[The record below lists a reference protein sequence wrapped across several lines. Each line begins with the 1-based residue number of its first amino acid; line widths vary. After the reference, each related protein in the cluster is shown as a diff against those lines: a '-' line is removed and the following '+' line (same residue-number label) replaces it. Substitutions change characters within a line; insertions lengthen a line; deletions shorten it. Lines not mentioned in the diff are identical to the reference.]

1 MKILVA
7 PTAFSAT
14 ECRNQRG
21 QLDKSNVRGEESTTQ
36 QRKPYFIKLENKN
49 IMRGDKQT
57 FFFKKKEWLEEST
70 PVVTRRGTGG
80 LVSSRVT
87 ETCRHTRHLCE
98 APGHPRTERRSIRIF
113 RDTPGLF
120 VPHSVAGLTFS
131 PGQSR
136 RLFAGENSGFPTT
149 GSLCRAAASAPGE
162 VSS

>member
-57 FFFKKKEWLEEST
+57 FFF
-70 PVVTRRGTGG
+70 
-80 LVSSRVT
+80 
-87 ETCRHTRHLCE
+87 
-98 APGHPRTERRSIRIF
+98 
-113 RDTPGLF
+113 
-120 VPHSVAGLTFS
+120 
-131 PGQSR
+131 
-136 RLFAGENSGFPTT
+136 
-149 GSLCRAAASAPGE
+149 
-162 VSS
+162 